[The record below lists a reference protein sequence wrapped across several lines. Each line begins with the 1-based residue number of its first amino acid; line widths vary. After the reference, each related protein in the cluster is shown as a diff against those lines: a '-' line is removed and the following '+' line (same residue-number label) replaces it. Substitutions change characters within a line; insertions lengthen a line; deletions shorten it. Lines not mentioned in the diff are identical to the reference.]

1 MKAYYHGVLKWSN
14 HVIHSVWS
22 EFTLLSSQ
30 HFLLSLYVK
39 LKSYSSF
46 YESFN
51 FGWFNLI
58 NYVIVLSLFKKVILN
73 FVISFTISDVCHLLW
88 LYSQQTGSRRGSGAW
103 TGAIYRTTPPLRIIL
118 VVLTSTIHDFQ
129 IVSPAFG
136 VNVPSFFSGR
146 RSSSRKKQNEFMY
159 NKRILKQ
166 LNIELLLRLDWTFT
180 WCYPLYYS

>member
-46 YESFN
+46 YDSFN
-51 FGWFNLI
+51 FDWFNLI

-73 FVISFTISDVCHLLW
+73 FVISFTISDVCHLFW
-88 LYSQQTGSRRGSGAW
+88 LYLQQTGSRRGSGAW
-103 TGAIYRTTPPLRIIL
+103 TGASHRTTRPVWIIL
-118 VVLTSTIHDFQ
+118 VVFNQHISWFSDC
-129 IVSPAFG
+129 VSCFWCKCTL
-136 VNVPSFFSGR
+136 FFCWQLLQQQ
-146 RSSSRKKQNEFMY
+146 KKTKLIY
-159 NKRILKQ
+159 
-166 LNIELLLRLDWTFT
+166 
-180 WCYPLYYS
+180 C

>member
-1 MKAYYHGVLKWSN
+1 MLKWSN
-14 HVIHSVWS
+14 HVIHSLWS

-46 YESFN
+46 YDS
-51 FGWFNLI
+51 FNLI

-73 FVISFTISDVCHLLW
+73 FVISFTISDVCHLFW
-88 LYSQQTGSRRGSGAW
+88 LYSQQAASRRGSGAW
-103 TGAIYRTTPPLRIIL
+103 TGARHRTTPPVRIIF
-118 VVLTSTIHDFQ
+118 VVFNQHISWFSDC
-129 IVSPAFG
+129 VSCFWCKCTFL
-136 VNVPSFFSGR
+136 FFVGR
-146 RSSSRKKQNEFMY
+146 RSSNRKKKQNEFTV

-166 LNIELLLRLDWTFT
+166 QNFFLLLRLDWTFT